1 MNLQVNFLIKYNAA
15 KNHII
20 IKMHVKKHKGTAFE
34 NIYDLYRFNKD
45 FVQILLKYCLAIE
58 VSFK

>member
-20 IKMHVKKHKGTAFE
+20 IKMHVKKPKGTAFE

-45 FVQILLKYCLAIE
+45 FVQILLKYCLGH
-58 VSFK
+58 